1 MKLLIAIICL
11 LIFPVKAKAST
22 IPELIEKTTVYLI
35 KTWYADENLKD
46 WFPPQVITVPSG
58 TRVFGGGCKGSNEG
72 FDVAGSYY
80 CSPDHTIILDPTQL
94 KTFIKAFGNS
104 SVAYVVAHEFAHA
117 LQNALE
123 IRLKAPNHE
132 LQADCLAGYFIQ
144 KGNKELEITRENI
157 LEMSSVA
164 YAIGDK
170 THGTGAQRTYA
181 LLSGMGK
188 VDSDCS
194 YASIEKLV
202 KGDIDDPLYK
212 AFTRTRGSGKSVNL
226 ESSPYKKDASGLL
239 GINLKTSKVNSKFRF

>member
-1 MKLLIAIICL
+1 MKLLLAIFI
-11 LIFPVKAKAST
+11 LIFPYEAKASN
-22 IPELIEKTTVYLI
+22 IPDLIEKTTVYLI
-35 KTWYADENLKD
+35 KTWNDDENLKN

-58 TRVFGGGCKGSNEG
+58 TRLFGGGCKGSNEG

-80 CSPDHTIILDPTQL
+80 CPPDHTIVLDPVQL

-123 IRLKAPNHE
+123 IRLQDPNHE

-144 KGNKELEITRENI
+144 KGNKELGVTRENI

-164 YAIGDK
+164 YSIGDK

-181 LLSGMGK
+181 LLSGMGR
-188 VDSDCS
+188 VDADCS

-212 AFTRTRGSGKSVNL
+212 AFTRTRGSGKSIDL

-239 GINLKTSKVNSKFRF
+239 GINLKTSKVNPKFRF